1 MADLFEKIISEMIMK
16 YMTQIEVSFVA
27 QVVSFD
33 KSAMTAEIAPLLKAD
48 TPGAVDQTHVVA
60 NIKDV
65 RIERSPGIRPI
76 YAAGDLVKVVLSA
89 SPLDEAIENSRP
101 VNILGHKFS
110 LSFCTITGK
119 VKPKKF
125 TAPSHYSNDGLIL
138 GDDPNFYINFKSDQ
152 VFIKGKT
159 VIDGVEEVKGNT
171 RSLVTHAELNTG
183 LSNFAGT
190 PLTGLQGELVKIAA
204 AINAIVPGSY
214 VPSPPTFDISS
225 AKTDNIKTGAG

>member
-1 MADLFEKIISEMIMK
+1 
-16 YMTQIEVSFVA
+16 
-27 QVVSFD
+27 
-33 KSAMTAEIAPLLKAD
+33 MTAEIAPLLKAD

-76 YAAGDLVKVVLSA
+76 YIAGDLVKVVLSA

-119 VKPKKF
+119 VKPKTF

-171 RSLVTHAELNTG
+171 RSLVTHAELQSWINTMQGILKTAIDTG
-183 LSNFAGT
+183 L
-190 PLTGLQGELVKIAA
+190 AA
-204 AINAIVPGSY
+204 AGI
-214 VPSPPTFDISS
+214 PPNPAAAGLFDAVFATISWDISS